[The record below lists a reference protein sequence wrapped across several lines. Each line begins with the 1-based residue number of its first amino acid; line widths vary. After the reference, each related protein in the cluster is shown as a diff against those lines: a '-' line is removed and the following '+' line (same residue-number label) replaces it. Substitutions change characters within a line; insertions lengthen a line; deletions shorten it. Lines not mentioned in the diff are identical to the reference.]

1 MKGVNTESTNTDR
14 MRQHQILKNRVAA
27 STLAHEDVD
36 LMMCTDLVDTARTSV
51 LNGSTDR
58 ATVLQVLGANPNDL
72 ALVSDVDPQLL
83 VKVVFKEKVNI
94 SSISLRF
101 NAPPRPSEDSEDADQ
116 TYSKPKLIK
125 IFGNKEDLDFGDQD
139 SIKPAAQIVVDD
151 RDQTEAKASSVGHK
165 FQRLDSMQLLVQEA
179 FDDDADRT
187 FINRLSLVGH
197 QAPTYHS

>member
-1 MKGVNTESTNTDR
+1 MG
-14 MRQHQILKNRVAA
+14 
-27 STLAHEDVD
+27 D

-101 NAPPRPSEDSEDADQ
+101 NAPPRPSEDSED
-116 TYSKPKLIK
+116 
-125 IFGNKEDLDFGDQD
+125 
-139 SIKPAAQIVVDD
+139 
-151 RDQTEAKASSVGHK
+151 RDQTESKASIVWHK

-179 FDDDADRT
+179 FDD
-187 FINRLSLVGH
+187 
-197 QAPTYHS
+197 